1 MRPSEARS
9 VPPRS
14 APQVAFGQGRC
25 IWSRDRTAGGSGTV
39 TLVVFV
45 GLAAAAVPLA
55 RGRLMNLAQVR
66 FRRPWL
72 LFVAMALQAFLVLV
86 TGPRNPL
93 RDAAYI
99 ASYFFAGAFLW
110 ENRRIPGLW
119 LIGAGAAL
127 NLLAI
132 TMNGGV

>member
-1 MRPSEARS
+1 M
-9 VPPRS
+9 
-14 APQVAFGQGRC
+14 
-25 IWSRDRTAGGSGTV
+25 

-72 LFVAMALQAFLVLV
+72 LFVAMALQAFLILV

-132 TMNGGV
+132 TMNGGVMPASPHALGCSPRGAHAELPGAWLAG